1 MNRIDL
7 TRTVLA
13 PSGVELTAIDA
24 LQNALNYLIDS
35 DADCA
40 YVQAA
45 RALLGAVLSGI
56 RQQAE
61 PEVQA

>member
-1 MNRIDL
+1 MKHIDL
-7 TRTVLA
+7 TRPVLA

-24 LQNALNYLIDS
+24 LQNALHYLGYS

-40 YVQAA
+40 YVHAA
-45 RALLGAVLSGI
+45 RALLGAVLSDI